1 MLIFLLIVSYVS
13 ILTWISS
20 ICYCLFT
27 IFYIKR
33 SSTSFLSLH
42 EAYLI
47 PFPSNFKWYF
57 PFCGSF
63 LGLLQIT
70 TNLVAL
76 NSGNL
81 SSHNSGD
88 QNSKITM
95 LARLAPSGGSG
106 RASVCSMPLLASVA
120 ASSPWHSLA
129 CSYITPISVTQSCP
143 HMSVSSHGL
152 LLSYKDISHIGWRA
166 HPTPVWSQL
175 VIPIKTLFQ
184 NKSHYKVLGARSS
197 NISFGGMQSNL

>member
-129 CSYITPISVTQSCP
+129 CSYKPPISDCISTWPSSCV
-143 HMSVSSHGL
+143 SVSHFA
-152 LLSYKDISHIGWRA
+152 LLSFIRTYSKSRNSSHQDIYFNYMCKYPHSE
-166 HPTPVWSQL
+166 
-175 VIPIKTLFQ
+175 
-184 NKSHYKVLGARSS
+184 
-197 NISFGGMQSNL
+197 